1 MPSLSPLSSLGTH
14 QELQFRKPYV
24 IRDEVMILI
33 SLTRKYY
40 VSKLV
45 YHEILIFSAPELS
58 FLKNG
63 PRRYE
68 KTPLINFF
76 IYATF

>member
-1 MPSLSPLSSLGTH
+1 M
-14 QELQFRKPYV
+14 
-24 IRDEVMILI
+24 LI

-45 YHEILIFSAPELS
+45 YHQIFIISASELS

-63 PRRYE
+63 PRKYE
-68 KTPLINFF
+68 TTPLINFLYMRPF
-76 IYATF
+76 RDDYLLNPCFPVGDIRSD